1 MSALNGILTML
12 GNAAKAL
19 LPNIIPGSGALIA
32 GAEALSTAFTSIK
45 AANGG
50 TAPADADAAHSA
62 LYDKVKA
69 HADSTFSRLEG
80 GS

>member
-1 MSALNGILTML
+1 MSALNNILTML
-12 GNAAKAL
+12 GSAAKTL
-19 LPNIIPGSGALIA
+19 LPEIIPGSGALIA

-50 TAPADADAAHSA
+50 TAPAAADAAHSA
-62 LYDKVKA
+62 LYAKVSQ